1 MVKCGGKEMNI
12 LIVSKHFSPGF
23 IGHMKAWYKMCEE
36 CRYQTELY
44 FDSQYE
50 KFFDRNEY
58 NYTTDMVN
66 VENYH
71 PDIAVVQNTGF
82 ENVELFKWCEK
93 HNCKIFYILHE
104 PYMGIKELMKDGNYF
119 IKQAVACVLNVWL
132 CAKATRVVLCS
143 KYAEENCKRYMKGA
157 YRKAVFLP
165 LLFLDDYDEK
175 VCTYR
180 EYFSMIG
187 TYAEPHGS
195 DIFIKYIREAY
206 ESGSKQK
213 FQIATRSNI
222 SDMIADQI
230 YKKMQDE
237 GQLLVQQGRPLTEE
251 EMSAAYR
258 RSLATWNGYRRS
270 TQSGVLP
277 NAFMQGTP
285 VIATR
290 LGSFEEFV
298 EPGNTGVFIDDFGCN
313 TITNAIKNIEA
324 TGKVMNEKCR
334 SFFLTHF
341 YYRNQ
346 LDAFKKIV
354 EKVEKEEMK

>member
-1 MVKCGGKEMNI
+1 
-12 LIVSKHFSPGF
+12 
-23 IGHMKAWYKMCEE
+23 
-36 CRYQTELY
+36 
-44 FDSQYE
+44 
-50 KFFDRNEY
+50 
-58 NYTTDMVN
+58 
-66 VENYH
+66 
-71 PDIAVVQNTGF
+71 
-82 ENVELFKWCEK
+82 
-93 HNCKIFYILHE
+93 
-104 PYMGIKELMKDGNYF
+104 
-119 IKQAVACVLNVWL
+119 
-132 CAKATRVVLCS
+132 
-143 KYAEENCKRYMKGA
+143 
-157 YRKAVFLP
+157 
-165 LLFLDDYDEK
+165 
-175 VCTYR
+175 
-180 EYFSMIG
+180 MIG

-206 ESGSKQK
+206 ERGSKQK

-270 TQSGVLP
+270 
-277 NAFMQGTP
+277 
-285 VIATR
+285 
-290 LGSFEEFV
+290 FEEFV

-346 LDAFKKIV
+346 LDSFKKIV